1 MSSATT
7 ATQCHSIVANR
18 TTWVSRETAIRP
30 TGCHRRQTS
39 ELFWCHSIRLDPV
52 EEIAP
57 TISNRTA
64 HPNERRSRAST
75 TPRLQRATGDLQ
87 ELGCFAFGEDLICI
101 SGLLAFHVFGSMS
114 GARIKPQRPTSN
126 RRMEKNIDLAPGSVS
141 RLVSSDARL
150 ANSAMFSTGSS
161 SNVISNR
168 FSAEGTTPR

>member
-1 MSSATT
+1 M
-7 ATQCHSIVANR
+7 
-18 TTWVSRETAIRP
+18 
-30 TGCHRRQTS
+30 G
-39 ELFWCHSIRLDPV
+39 ELFWCHSIRLDPI

-101 SGLLAFHVFGSMS
+101 SGLLAFHVFGSMRAHES
-114 GARIKPQRPTSN
+114 SRSAPHRTEEWRS
-126 RRMEKNIDLAPGSVS
+126 NIDLAPGSVS

-150 ANSAMFSTGSS
+150 ANPAMFSTESS

-168 FSAEGTTPR
+168 FSAQGTTRR